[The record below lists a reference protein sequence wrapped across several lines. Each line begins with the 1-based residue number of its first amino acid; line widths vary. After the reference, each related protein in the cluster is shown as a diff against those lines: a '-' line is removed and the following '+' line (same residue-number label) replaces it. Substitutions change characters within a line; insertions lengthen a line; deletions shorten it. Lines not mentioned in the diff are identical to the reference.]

1 MNNLK
6 ISIVYNFHKGAW
18 GGGNQFL
25 KGLRKIFIKKGIY
38 ENNPSKASCILFNSH
53 HNFQEILHLKLKFQN
68 RKIFLHR
75 IDGPLYL
82 IRGSGLKIDRKIYEI
97 NNIIADG
104 VILQS
109 EWSRLKNYSSG
120 LNRNIFETVIQNAC
134 DKTIF
139 FPNLK
144 KQNKEKEIKKCKLIA
159 VSWSKNLNKG
169 FDLYQFLDKNLDFN
183 QYSMKFVG
191 NSPISFKNIIHIHP
205 IHSRD
210 LSNLLRENDIYI
222 TGSRNDPCSNSLIEA
237 LSCGLPCIALN
248 DGGHPEIIKKGGELF
263 NTYEEC
269 IQKIQLVKEN
279 YEIYRKNITTPDF
292 NDVSER
298 YINFIKKIYDLQLC
312 DKYKSKK
319 LRIYDYYSLLL
330 RSNLFQ
336 ISNTKFIRTEFQ
348 RIISIF
354 KEKSVK
360 NSYKNSY

>member
-6 ISIVYNFHKGAW
+6 ISIAYNFHKGAW

-38 ENNPSKASCILFNSH
+38 ENNPSKANCILFNSH
-53 HNFQEILHLKLKFQN
+53 HNIQEILRLKLKYQKEKVF
-68 RKIFLHR
+68 IHR

-82 IRGSGLKIDRKIYEI
+82 VRGNDINLDRKIYEI

-104 VILQS
+104 IILQS
-109 EWSRLKNYSSG
+109 EWSRLKNYSIG
-120 LNRNIFETVIQNAC
+120 LKRNIFETVIQNAC

-139 FPNLK
+139 FPNQK

-159 VSWSKNLNKG
+159 VSWSKNFNKG
-169 FDLYQFLDKNLDFN
+169 FDLYQFLDKNIDFN
-183 QYSMKFVG
+183 RYSMKFVG
-191 NSPISFKNIIHIHP
+191 NSPISFKNIEHLDP
-205 IHSRD
+205 INSRK
-210 LSNLLRENDIYI
+210 LSNMLRESDIYI

-263 NTYEEC
+263 NTCEEC

-279 YEIYRKNITTPDF
+279 YEIYRKNIITPDF
-292 NDVSER
+292 NDISEQ
-298 YINFIKKIYDLQLC
+298 YLNFIKKIYDLQLC

-319 LRIYDYYSLLL
+319 LRLYDYYRLLL
-330 RSNLFQ
+330 RNSLFQ
-336 ISNTKFIRTEFQ
+336 ISNINFIRTEFQ
-348 RIISIF
+348 RIISTF
-354 KEKSVK
+354 KKK
-360 NSYKNSY
+360 PGKHSYKNAY